1 MLLPAL
7 WAGVPRACML
17 ALHKRRSCRLAA
29 AFPLCFDG
37 LLQQI
42 DKLWRVD
49 LAPLEGDAALGAFD
63 DCVCLRAAA
72 LKGGEKI
79 DESCRV
85 CQQRRPF
92 FEKLLGDRGAQV
104 HPALVKRNLVN
115 SGLFCYGLDTWSLPR
130 PGPLRVLMGKEPS
143 LAALSLGHHH

>member
-1 MLLPAL
+1 MGVTLFFSSLESATCYCQRSGR
-7 WAGVPRACML
+7 AGVPRGCML
-17 ALHKRRSCRLAA
+17 ALRKRRSCRLAA

-49 LAPLEGDAALGAFD
+49 LAPLAEGDAALGAFD

-92 FEKLLGDRGAQV
+92 LRSF
-104 HPALVKRNLVN
+104 LVTGVRKFTLH
-115 SGLFCYGLDTWSLPR
+115 WS
-130 PGPLRVLMGKEPS
+130 KET
-143 LAALSLGHHH
+143 L